1 MNDLRIVADQQIKNG
16 FLFIKFIMD
25 PELLTPENVAQF
37 TRLASSIITQFHYG
51 GEDGVE
57 IRMPLEVLEKYGPE
71 RASRAKIIVQMANIA
86 NSLGA
91 SFNPIILKKLQS
103 SMKGILDSAKAVKEF
118 KNEIDDTLIDR
129 ITNLLTAREHDVSKA
144 EIRDFLADES
154 STCVY
159 GETGTKFK
167 PIRLSKRNKLLA
179 YYQWIKAGRKGF
191 PTNLLTQLQWRIYGG
206 MVLNT
211 NHHKITP
218 IILIRSDNQSFE
230 TRDNLIKKS
239 GLTPD
244 EINGINKTTI
254 ENLYHKLDFDGP
266 TLDFY
271 PEPFFD
277 ISDMK
282 REDIKDKTFN
292 NQASMSNVQG
302 AETNK
307 FKKMDIGAI
316 EPNAAIRRK
325 NFAAYVN
332 QNHSI
337 YLDKALSTIKRG
349 DITPYRLDAKTLGLI
364 IAKQE
369 LERQKMDASKIESY
383 APICYDIAMN
393 QTRLNN
399 DNLKDIPDDD
409 KEAMYNT
416 ILKLV
421 RVSKGLME
429 NKEKEKIIETFNKIL
444 SGIEK
449 AEKNKWKP
457 IFD

>member
-16 FLFIKFIMD
+16 FLFIKFIMN
-25 PELLTPENVAQF
+25 PELITPDNVSKF
-37 TRLASSIITQFHYG
+37 TRLAGSIITQFHYG

-57 IRMPLEVLEKYGPE
+57 LRMPLEVLEKYPKN
-71 RASRAKIIVQMANIA
+71 ASRARIIVEMAKIA
-86 NSLGA
+86 DSIGA
-91 SFNPIILKKLQS
+91 SFNPMILNRLQS
-103 SMKGILDSAKAVKEF
+103 DMDAIMKSSKAVKEF
-118 KNEIDDTLIDR
+118 KNETVDTLIDR
-129 ITNLLTAREHDVSKA
+129 ITNLLTAKGHDVSKA
-144 EIRDFLADES
+144 SIKAFLNDES
-154 STCVY
+154 NTCVY

-167 PIRLSKRNKLLA
+167 PIRLSERNKLLA
-179 YYQWIKAGRKGF
+179 YYQWIKAGRDGF

-206 MVLNT
+206 MVVNT

-218 IILIRSDNQSFE
+218 IILMRGDNPSFK
-230 TRDNLIKKS
+230 TKDNLVKKS

-266 TLDFY
+266 IQDFY

-282 REDIKDKTFN
+282 RENIKDKTFN

-325 NFAAYVN
+325 NFAAYVS
-332 QNHSI
+332 QNPSK
-337 YLDKALSTIKRG
+337 YSGKALSTIKKG
-349 DITPYRLDAKTLGLI
+349 DVTPYRLDAKTLGLI

-369 LERQKMDASKIESY
+369 LESLGMDASKIESY
-383 APICYDIAMN
+383 APICYEIAIH

-416 ILKLV
+416 IVKLV

-449 AEKNKWKP
+449 VDRNKWKP

>member
-1 MNDLRIVADQQIKNG
+1 MTDLKIVADQQIKNG

-25 PELLTPENVAQF
+25 PELLTPKNVAQF

-57 IRMPLEVLEKYGPE
+57 IRMPLEVLEKHPHN
-71 RASRAKIIVQMANIA
+71 ASRARIIIEMAKIA

-91 SFNPIILKKLQS
+91 SFNPAILKKLQND
-103 SMKGILDSAKAVKEF
+103 MDTIRKSAKAVKEF
-118 KNEIDDTLIDR
+118 KNETEDTLIDR
-129 ITNLLTAREHDVSKA
+129 ITNLLTANEHVPKSTISAVLD
-144 EIRDFLADES
+144 DES
-154 STCVY
+154 NTCVY

-167 PIRLSKRNKLLA
+167 PIRLSEKNKLLA

-206 MVLNT
+206 MVINT

-218 IILIRSDNQSFE
+218 IILMTGDNPSFE
-230 TRDNLIKKS
+230 TRENLIKKL
-239 GLTPD
+239 GLTPN

-254 ENLYHKLDFDGP
+254 ENLYHKLDFGGP
-266 TLDFY
+266 IQDFY

-325 NFAAYVN
+325 NFAAYVT
-332 QNHSI
+332 QNPSE
-337 YLDKALSTIKRG
+337 YSGKALSTIKKG
-349 DITPYRLDAKTLGLI
+349 DVTPYRLDANTLGLI
-364 IAKQE
+364 IVKQE
-369 LERQKMDASKIESY
+369 LKELGMDASKIESY

-399 DNLKDIPDDD
+399 DKLKNIPNSD
-409 KEAMYNT
+409 KLIIFDA
-416 ILKLV
+416 IKKLV

-449 AEKNKWKP
+449 VEKNKLKP

>member
-25 PELLTPENVAQF
+25 PELLTPDNVAQF

-57 IRMPLEVLEKYGPE
+57 IRMPLEVLEKYPHN
-71 RASRAKIIVQMANIA
+71 ASRARIIVEMANIA
-86 NSLGA
+86 NSIGA
-91 SFNPIILKKLQS
+91 SFNPAILKKLQND
-103 SMKGILDSAKAVKEF
+103 MDTIRESAKAVKEF
-118 KNEIDDTLIDR
+118 KNETDDTLIDR
-129 ITNLLTAREHDVSKA
+129 ITNLLTAKGHDVSKSSIKA
-144 EIRDFLADES
+144 FLEDES
-154 STCVY
+154 NTCVY

-167 PIRLSKRNKLLA
+167 PIRLSERNKLLA

-206 MVLNT
+206 MVINT

-218 IILIRSDNQSFE
+218 IILMTGDNPSFE
-230 TRDNLIKKS
+230 TRENLIKKS
-239 GLTPD
+239 GLAPN

-254 ENLYHKLDFDGP
+254 ENLYHKLDFGGP
-266 TLDFY
+266 IQDFY

-325 NFAAYVN
+325 NFAAYVT
-332 QNHSI
+332 QNPSE
-337 YLDKALSTIKRG
+337 YSNKELSTIKRG
-349 DITPYRLDAKTLGLI
+349 DVTPYRLDAEKLGLI

-369 LERQKMDASKIESY
+369 LERMGMDASKIESY
-383 APICYDIAMN
+383 APICYDIAMH

-399 DNLKDIPDDD
+399 DNLKDIPDSD
-409 KEAMYNT
+409 KLAMFET
-416 ILKLV
+416 MKKLI

-429 NKEKEKIIETFNKIL
+429 NKEKEKIIEEFNKIL

-449 AEKNKWKP
+449 ADRNKLKP

>member
-1 MNDLRIVADQQIKNG
+1 MKDLRIVADQQIKNG

-25 PELLTPENVAQF
+25 PELLTPDNVAQF

-57 IRMPLEVLEKYGPE
+57 IRMPLEVLEKYPKN
-71 RASRAKIIVQMANIA
+71 ASRAWIILKMASIA

-91 SFNPIILKKLQS
+91 SFNPAILKKLQND
-103 SMKGILDSAKAVKEF
+103 MDAIRKSAKAVKEF
-118 KNEIDDTLIDR
+118 KNKTENTLIDK
-129 ITNLLTAREHDVSKA
+129 ITNLLTATEHDVSKA
-144 EIRDFLADES
+144 EIRAVLEDES
-154 STCVY
+154 NTCVY

-167 PIRLSKRNKLLA
+167 PIRLSERNKLLA
-179 YYQWIKAGRKGF
+179 YYQWIKAGRDGF

-206 MVLNT
+206 MVVNT

-218 IILIRSDNQSFE
+218 IILMTGDNPSFE
-230 TRDNLIKKS
+230 TRENLIKKS
-239 GLTPD
+239 GLTPN

-254 ENLYHKLDFDGP
+254 ENLYHKLDFAGP
-266 TLDFY
+266 IKDFY

-325 NFAAYVN
+325 NFAAYVT
-332 QNHSI
+332 QNPSE
-337 YLDKALSTIKRG
+337 YSGKELSTIKRG
-349 DITPYRLDAKTLGLI
+349 DVTPYRLDAEKLGLI

-369 LERQKMDASKIESY
+369 LQREKIDPSKIESY
-383 APICYDIAMN
+383 APICYDIAMH

-399 DNLKDIPDDD
+399 DNLKDIPDSD
-409 KEAMYNT
+409 KMAMYNT
-416 ILKLV
+416 IVKLI

-449 AEKNKWKP
+449 ADRNKLKP

>member
-1 MNDLRIVADQQIKNG
+1 MKDLRIVADQQIKNG

-25 PELLTPENVAQF
+25 PELLTPDNVAQF

-57 IRMPLEVLEKYGPE
+57 IRMPLEVLEKYGSE
-71 RASRAKIIVQMANIA
+71 GASRAKIIVQMANIA

-91 SFNPIILKKLQS
+91 SFNPAILKDLQS
-103 SMKGILDSAKAVKEF
+103 SMKAIMDSAKAVKEF
-118 KNEIDDTLIDR
+118 KNETENTLIDR
-129 ITNLLTAREHDVSKA
+129 ITNLLTANEHVPKSTIMAILD
-144 EIRDFLADES
+144 DES
-154 STCVY
+154 NTCVY

-167 PIRLSKRNKLLA
+167 PIRLSERNKLLA

-191 PTNLLTQLQWRIYGG
+191 PTNLLTQLQWRIYGR
-206 MVLNT
+206 MVVNT
-211 NHHKITP
+211 NKHKITP
-218 IILIRSDNQSFE
+218 IILMRGDNPSYE
-230 TRDNLIKKS
+230 TREKLVKKS

-266 TLDFY
+266 IQDFY

-325 NFAAYVN
+325 NFAAYVT
-332 QNHSI
+332 QNPSE
-337 YLDKALSTIKRG
+337 YSVKALSTIKRG
-349 DITPYRLDAKTLGLI
+349 DVTPYRLDAEKLGLI

-369 LERQKMDASKIESY
+369 LQREKIDPSKIESY
-383 APICYDIAMN
+383 AKSCYEIAMN

-399 DNLKDIPDDD
+399 DNLKDIPDSD
-409 KEAMYNT
+409 KLAMYNT
-416 ILKLV
+416 IVKLI

-449 AEKNKWKP
+449 VEKNKLKP

>member
-57 IRMPLEVLEKYGPE
+57 LRMPLEVLEKYPKN
-71 RASRAKIIVQMANIA
+71 ASRARIIVEMANIA

-91 SFNPIILKKLQS
+91 SFNPAILTKLQS
-103 SMKGILDSAKAVKEF
+103 DMDAIRESAKAVKDF

-129 ITNLLTAREHDVSKA
+129 ITNLLTAKGHDVSKSSIKA
-144 EIRDFLADES
+144 FLEDES
-154 STCVY
+154 NTCVY

-167 PIRLSKRNKLLA
+167 PIRLSERNKLLA
-179 YYQWIKAGRKGF
+179 YYQWIKAGRQGF

-206 MVLNT
+206 MVINT

-218 IILIRSDNQSFE
+218 IILMRGDNPSFE
-230 TRDNLIKKS
+230 TKDNLVKKS

-254 ENLYHKLDFDGP
+254 ENLYHKLDFGGP
-266 TLDFY
+266 IQDFY

-282 REDIKDKTFN
+282 RENIKDKTFN

-316 EPNAAIRRK
+316 EPNAGARRK
-325 NFAAYVN
+325 NFIAYVN
-332 QNHSI
+332 RNDSP
-337 YLDKALSTIKRG
+337 YLRAALSTIKKG
-349 DITPYRLDAKTLGLI
+349 DVTPNRLDAKTLGLI

-369 LERQKMDASKIESY
+369 LESLGMDASKIESY

-416 ILKLV
+416 IVKLV

-449 AEKNKWKP
+449 VDRNKWKP

>member
-16 FLFIKFIMD
+16 FLFIKFIMN

-57 IRMPLEVLEKYGPE
+57 IRMPLEVLEKYPHN
-71 RASRAKIIVQMANIA
+71 ASRARIIIQMANIA
-86 NSLGA
+86 NSIGA
-91 SFNPIILKKLQS
+91 SFNPAILDELQS
-103 SMKGILDSAKAVKEF
+103 NMDAIRKSAKAVKEF
-118 KNEIDDTLIDR
+118 KNETENTLINR
-129 ITNLLTAREHDVSKA
+129 ITNLLTATEHDVSKA
-144 EIRDFLADES
+144 EIRAVLDDES
-154 STCVY
+154 NTCVY

-167 PIRLSKRNKLLA
+167 PIRLSERNKLLA
-179 YYQWIKAGRKGF
+179 YYQWIKAGRDGF

-206 MVLNT
+206 MVVNT

-218 IILIRSDNQSFE
+218 IILMTGDNPSFE
-230 TRDNLIKKS
+230 TKDNLIKKS
-239 GLTPD
+239 GLTPN

-254 ENLYHKLDFDGP
+254 ENLYHKLDFADP
-266 TLDFY
+266 IKDFY

-325 NFAAYVN
+325 NFAAYVE
-332 QNHSI
+332 QNPSE
-337 YLDKALSTIKRG
+337 YSGKELSTIKRG
-349 DITPYRLDAKTLGLI
+349 DVTPYRLDAEKLGLI

-369 LERQKMDASKIESY
+369 LQREKIDPSKIESY
-383 APICYDIAMN
+383 APICYDIAMH

-399 DNLKDIPDDD
+399 DNLKDIPDSD
-409 KEAMYNT
+409 KMAMYNT
-416 ILKLV
+416 IVKLI

-449 AEKNKWKP
+449 ADRNKLKP

>member
-25 PELLTPENVAQF
+25 PELLTPDNVAQF

-57 IRMPLEVLEKYGPE
+57 IRMPLEVLEKYPHN
-71 RASRAKIIVQMANIA
+71 ASRARIIIQMANIA
-86 NSLGA
+86 NSIGA
-91 SFNPIILKKLQS
+91 SFNPA
-103 SMKGILDSAKAVKEF
+103 ILDELQNNMDAIRKSAKAVKEF
-118 KNEIDDTLIDR
+118 KNETENTLIDR
-129 ITNLLTAREHDVSKA
+129 ITNLLTATEHDVSKA
-144 EIRDFLADES
+144 EIRAVLDDES
-154 STCVY
+154 NTCVY

-167 PIRLSKRNKLLA
+167 PIRLSERNKLLA

-206 MVLNT
+206 MVVNT

-218 IILIRSDNQSFE
+218 IILMTGDNPSFE
-230 TRDNLIKKS
+230 TRENLIKKS
-239 GLTPD
+239 GLTPN

-254 ENLYHKLDFDGP
+254 ENLYHKLDFAGP
-266 TLDFY
+266 IKDFY

-325 NFAAYVN
+325 NFAAYVI
-332 QNHSI
+332 QNPSE
-337 YLDKALSTIKRG
+337 YSGKELSTIKRG
-349 DITPYRLDAKTLGLI
+349 DVTPYRLDAEKLGLI

-369 LERQKMDASKIESY
+369 LQKQKMDPSKIESY
-383 APICYDIAMN
+383 AQTCYDIAMN

-399 DNLKDIPDDD
+399 DDLKEIPDSD
-409 KEAMYNT
+409 KLAMYNT
-416 ILKLV
+416 IVKLV

-449 AEKNKWKP
+449 ADRNKWKP

>member
-71 RASRAKIIVQMANIA
+71 GASRSRIIVQMANIA

-91 SFNPIILKKLQS
+91 SFNPAILNKLQS
-103 SMKGILDSAKAVKEF
+103 DMKAIMDSAKAVKEF
-118 KNEIDDTLIDR
+118 KNETEDTLIDR
-129 ITNLLTAREHDVSKA
+129 ITNLLTANEHVPKSN
-144 EIRDFLADES
+144 IRAILDDES
-154 STCVY
+154 NTCVY

-167 PIRLSKRNKLLA
+167 PIRLSKSNKLLA

-206 MVLNT
+206 MVINT

-218 IILIRSDNQSFE
+218 IILMRSDNQSFE
-230 TRDNLIKKS
+230 TKDNLIKKS

-244 EINGINKTTI
+244 EINGINKATI

-266 TLDFY
+266 IQDFY

-316 EPNAAIRRK
+316 EPNAGARRK
-325 NFAAYVN
+325 NFIAYVS
-332 QNHSI
+332 QNRSK
-337 YLDKALSTIKRG
+337 YLDKALSTITRG
-349 DITPYRLDAKTLGLI
+349 DVTPNRLDAKTLGII

-369 LERQKMDASKIESY
+369 LEGLGMDASKIESY

-399 DNLKDIPDDD
+399 DNLKDIPEDD
-409 KEAMYNT
+409 KEAIYNT

-449 AEKNKWKP
+449 VDRNKWKP

>member
-25 PELLTPENVAQF
+25 PELLTPKNVAQF

-57 IRMPLEVLEKYGPE
+57 LRMPLEVLEKYPKN
-71 RASRAKIIVQMANIA
+71 ASRARIIVEMANIA

-91 SFNPIILKKLQS
+91 SFNPAVLDELQS
-103 SMKGILDSAKAVKEF
+103 NMDAIRKSAKAVKEF
-118 KNEIDDTLIDR
+118 KNETDETLIDR
-129 ITNLLTAREHDVSKA
+129 ITNLLTATEHDVSKA
-144 EIRDFLADES
+144 SIKAVLDDES
-154 STCVY
+154 NTCVY

-167 PIRLSKRNKLLA
+167 PIRLSERNKLLA
-179 YYQWIKAGRKGF
+179 YYQWIKAGRDGF

-206 MVLNT
+206 MVVNT

-218 IILIRSDNQSFE
+218 IILMTGDNPSFE
-230 TRDNLIKKS
+230 TRENLIKKS
-239 GLTPD
+239 GLTPN

-254 ENLYHKLDFDGP
+254 ENLYHKLDFAGP
-266 TLDFY
+266 IKNFY

-307 FKKMDIGAI
+307 FKEMDIGAI
-316 EPNAAIRRK
+316 EPNAGARRK
-325 NFAAYVN
+325 NFIAYVS
-332 QNHSI
+332 QNRSK
-337 YLDKALSTIKRG
+337 YLDKALSTITRG
-349 DITPYRLDAKTLGLI
+349 DVTPNRLDAKTLGII

-369 LERQKMDASKIESY
+369 LEGLGMDASKIESY

-399 DNLKDIPDDD
+399 DNLKDIPDSD
-409 KEAMYNT
+409 KLAMYNT
-416 ILKLV
+416 IVKLI

-449 AEKNKWKP
+449 ADRNKLKP

>member
-1 MNDLRIVADQQIKNG
+1 MKDLEIVADQQIKNG

-25 PELLTPENVAQF
+25 PKLLTPENVAKF
-37 TRLASSIITQFHYG
+37 TKLASSIITQFHYG

-57 IRMPLEVLEKYGPE
+57 LRMPLEVLEKYPKN
-71 RASRAKIIVQMANIA
+71 ASRAWIIIEMANIA
-86 NSLGA
+86 NGLGA
-91 SFNPIILKKLQS
+91 SFNPAILKKLQS
-103 SMKGILDSAKAVKEF
+103 DMDAIRESSNAVKEF

-129 ITNLLTAREHDVSKA
+129 ITNLLTAREHDVPKSTIKN
-144 EIRDFLADES
+144 FLKDES
-154 STCVY
+154 NTCVY

-167 PIRLSKRNKLLA
+167 PIKLSERNKLLA

-206 MVLNT
+206 MIINT

-218 IILIRSDNQSFE
+218 IILMRSDNQSFE

-266 TLDFY
+266 IQDFY

-316 EPNAAIRRK
+316 EPNAGTRRR
-325 NFAAYVN
+325 NFIAYVSRN
-332 QNHSI
+332 DSP
-337 YLDKALSTIKRG
+337 YLRAALSTIKKG
-349 DITPYRLDAKTLGLI
+349 DVTPNRLDAKTLGLI

-369 LERQKMDASKIESY
+369 LEGLGMDASKIESY
-383 APICYDIAMN
+383 APICYDIAMD

-409 KEAMYNT
+409 KEAMYKT

-429 NKEKEKIIETFNKIL
+429 NKEKEKIIEAFNKIL

>member
-1 MNDLRIVADQQIKNG
+1 MTDLRIVADQQIKNG
-16 FLFIKFIMD
+16 FLFIKFIMN
-25 PELLTPENVAQF
+25 PELITPDNVSKF
-37 TRLASSIITQFHYG
+37 TRLAGSIITQFHYG

-57 IRMPLEVLEKYGPE
+57 LRMPLEVLEKYPKN
-71 RASRAKIIVQMANIA
+71 ASRARIIVEMAKIA
-86 NSLGA
+86 DSIGA
-91 SFNPIILKKLQS
+91 SFNPMILNRLQS
-103 SMKGILDSAKAVKEF
+103 DMDAIMKSAKAVKDF

-129 ITNLLTAREHDVSKA
+129 ITNLLTAREHDVPKSRIEA
-144 EIRDFLADES
+144 FLNDES
-154 STCVY
+154 NTCVY

-167 PIRLSKRNKLLA
+167 PIRLSERNKLLA

-206 MVLNT
+206 MVVNT

-218 IILIRSDNQSFE
+218 IILMRGDNPSFE
-230 TRDNLIKKS
+230 TKDNLIKKS

-254 ENLYHKLDFDGP
+254 ENLYHKLDFGGSIQE
-266 TLDFY
+266 FY

-282 REDIKDKTFN
+282 RENIKDKTFN

-302 AETNK
+302 SETNK
-307 FKKMDIGAI
+307 FKEMDIGAI
-316 EPNAAIRRK
+316 EPNAGTRRR
-325 NFAAYVN
+325 NFIAYVS

-337 YLDKALSTIKRG
+337 YLDKALSTITRG
-349 DITPYRLDAKTLGLI
+349 DVTPSRLDAKTLGLI

-369 LERQKMDASKIESY
+369 LKSQKMDASKIESY
-383 APICYDIAMN
+383 APICYNIAMH

-399 DNLKDIPDDD
+399 DDLKGIPDSD
-409 KEAMYNT
+409 KMAMYKT
-416 ILKLV
+416 IIKLV

-429 NKEKEKIIETFNKIL
+429 NKEKEKIIEAFNKIL

-449 AEKNKWKP
+449 VDRNKWKP

>member
-1 MNDLRIVADQQIKNG
+1 MNDLKIVADQQIKNG
-16 FLFIKFIMD
+16 FLFIKFIME
-25 PELLTPENVAQF
+25 PELLTPENVAKF
-37 TRLASSIITQFHYG
+37 TKLASSIITQFHYG

-57 IRMPLEVLEKYGPE
+57 LRMPLEVLEKYPKN
-71 RASRAKIIVQMANIA
+71 ASRAWIILKMASIA

-91 SFNPIILKKLQS
+91 SFNPAILKKLQND
-103 SMKGILDSAKAVKEF
+103 MDAIRKSAKAVKEF
-118 KNEIDDTLIDR
+118 KNETDDTLIDR
-129 ITNLLTAREHDVSKA
+129 ITNLLTATEHDVTKSQ
-144 EIRDFLADES
+144 IRAILNDES
-154 STCVY
+154 NTCVY
-159 GETGTKFK
+159 GGTGTKFK
-167 PIRLSKRNKLLA
+167 PIKLSERNKLLA

-206 MVLNT
+206 MVINT
-211 NHHKITP
+211 NHNKITP
-218 IILIRSDNQSFE
+218 IILMRSDNQSFE

-254 ENLYHKLDFDGP
+254 ENLYHKLDFVGP
-266 TLDFY
+266 TKDFY

-282 REDIKDKTFN
+282 REDAKDKTFN

-316 EPNAAIRRK
+316 EPNAGTRRR
-325 NFAAYVN
+325 NFAAYVTKN
-332 QNHSI
+332 PSI
-337 YLDKALSTIKRG
+337 YSNKALSTIKRG
-349 DITPYRLDAKTLGLI
+349 DVTPYRLDAEKLGLI

-369 LERQKMDASKIESY
+369 LQRQKMNPSKIESY
-383 APICYDIAMN
+383 APICYNIAMN

-399 DNLKDIPDDD
+399 DDLKEIPDSD
-409 KEAMYNT
+409 KLAMYNT
-416 ILKLV
+416 MVKLV

-429 NKEKEKIIETFNKIL
+429 NKEKEKIIEAFNKIL

-449 AEKNKWKP
+449 VEKQTRNNP
-457 IFD
+457 MFD

>member
-71 RASRAKIIVQMANIA
+71 GASRSRIIVQMANIA

-91 SFNPIILKKLQS
+91 SFNPAILNKLQS
-103 SMKGILDSAKAVKEF
+103 DMKAIMDSAKAVKEF
-118 KNEIDDTLIDR
+118 KNETEDTLIDR
-129 ITNLLTAREHDVSKA
+129 ITNLLTANEHVPKSN
-144 EIRDFLADES
+144 IRAILDDES
-154 STCVY
+154 NTCVY

-167 PIRLSKRNKLLA
+167 PIRLSKSNKLLA

-206 MVLNT
+206 MVINT

-218 IILIRSDNQSFE
+218 IILMRSDNQSFE
-230 TRDNLIKKS
+230 TKDNLIKKS

-244 EINGINKTTI
+244 EINGINKATI

-266 TLDFY
+266 IQDFY

-316 EPNAAIRRK
+316 EPNAGARRK
-325 NFAAYVN
+325 NFIAYVS
-332 QNHSI
+332 QNRSK
-337 YLDKALSTIKRG
+337 YLDKALSTITRG
-349 DITPYRLDAKTLGLI
+349 DVTPNRLDAKTLGLI

-369 LERQKMDASKIESY
+369 LEGLGMDASKIESY
-383 APICYDIAMN
+383 APICYEIAMN

-399 DNLKDIPDDD
+399 DNLKDIPDSD
-409 KEAMYNT
+409 KLAMYNT
-416 ILKLV
+416 IVKLI

-449 AEKNKWKP
+449 ADRNKLKP

>member
-1 MNDLRIVADQQIKNG
+1 MTDLKIVADQQIKNG

-57 IRMPLEVLEKYGPE
+57 LRMPLEVLEKYPHN
-71 RASRAKIIVQMANIA
+71 ASRARIIIQMANIA
-86 NSLGA
+86 NSIGA
-91 SFNPIILKKLQS
+91 SFNPAILKKLQND
-103 SMKGILDSAKAVKEF
+103 MDAIRKSAKAVKEF
-118 KNEIDDTLIDR
+118 KNEIDDTLIDK

-144 EIRDFLADES
+144 EIRAVLDDES
-154 STCVY
+154 NTCVY

-167 PIRLSKRNKLLA
+167 PIRLSERNKLLA
-179 YYQWIKAGRKGF
+179 YYQWIKAGRDGF
-191 PTNLLTQLQWRIYGG
+191 PTNLLTQLQWRIYAG
-206 MVLNT
+206 MVINT

-218 IILIRSDNQSFE
+218 IILMTGDNPSFE
-230 TRDNLIKKS
+230 TRENLIKKS
-239 GLTPD
+239 GLTPN

-254 ENLYHKLDFDGP
+254 ENLYHKLDFAGP
-266 TLDFY
+266 IKDFY

-307 FKKMDIGAI
+307 FKKMDIGVI

-325 NFAAYVN
+325 NLAAYVI
-332 QNHSI
+332 QNPSE
-337 YLDKALSTIKRG
+337 YSGKELSTIKRG
-349 DITPYRLDAKTLGLI
+349 DVTPYRLDAEKLGLI

-369 LERQKMDASKIESY
+369 LQREKIDSSKIESY
-383 APICYDIAMN
+383 AKSCYEIAMN

-399 DNLKDIPDDD
+399 DNLKDIPDSD
-409 KEAMYNT
+409 KLAMYNT
-416 ILKLV
+416 IVKLI

-449 AEKNKWKP
+449 VEKNKWKP

>member
-37 TRLASSIITQFHYG
+37 TRLASSIITQFHFG

-57 IRMPLEVLEKYGPE
+57 IRMPLEVLEKYPKN
-71 RASRAKIIVQMANIA
+71 ASRAKIIVQMANIA

-91 SFNPIILKKLQS
+91 SFNPAILDELQS
-103 SMKGILDSAKAVKEF
+103 NMDAIRKSAKAVKEF

-129 ITNLLTAREHDVSKA
+129 ITNLLTSREHDVPKSTIKN
-144 EIRDFLADES
+144 FLKDES
-154 STCVY
+154 NTCVY

-167 PIRLSKRNKLLA
+167 PIKLSERNKLLA

-206 MVLNT
+206 MIINT

-218 IILIRSDNQSFE
+218 IILMRSDNQSFE

-254 ENLYHKLDFDGP
+254 ENLYHKLDFVGP

-316 EPNAAIRRK
+316 EPNAGTRRR
-325 NFAAYVN
+325 NFIAYVN
-332 QNHSI
+332 RNDSP
-337 YLDKALSTIKRG
+337 YLRAALSTIKKG
-349 DITPYRLDAKTLGLI
+349 DVTPNRLDAKTLGII

-369 LERQKMDASKIESY
+369 LESLGMDASKIESY

-416 ILKLV
+416 MVKLV

-429 NKEKEKIIETFNKIL
+429 NKEKEKIIEAFNKIL

-449 AEKNKWKP
+449 VEKNKWKP

>member
-1 MNDLRIVADQQIKNG
+1 MKDLKIVADQQIKNG

-25 PELLTPENVAQF
+25 PKLLTPDNVSQF
-37 TRLASSIITQFHYG
+37 TRLAGSIITQFHYG

-57 IRMPLEVLEKYGPE
+57 LRMPLEVLEKYPKN
-71 RASRAKIIVQMANIA
+71 ASRARIIVEMANIA
-86 NSLGA
+86 NDLGA
-91 SFNPIILKKLQS
+91 SFNPAILDKLQRD
-103 SMKGILDSAKAVKEF
+103 MNTIRKSAKAVKEF
-118 KNEIDDTLIDR
+118 KNETENTLIDR
-129 ITNLLTAREHDVSKA
+129 ITNLITATEHDVPKSRIEA
-144 EIRDFLADES
+144 FLNDES
-154 STCVY
+154 NTCVY
-159 GETGTKFK
+159 GETGTKFE
-167 PIRLSKRNKLLA
+167 PIRLSEKNKLLA
-179 YYQWIKAGRKGF
+179 YYQWIKAGRRGF

-206 MVLNT
+206 MVINT

-218 IILIRSDNQSFE
+218 IILMTGDNPSFE

-266 TLDFY
+266 IQDFY

-316 EPNAAIRRK
+316 EPNSAIRRR
-325 NFAAYVN
+325 NFAAYVDKN
-332 QNHSI
+332 PSI
-337 YLDKALSTIKRG
+337 YSNKALSTITRG
-349 DITPYRLDAKTLGLI
+349 DVTPYRLDAETLGII

-369 LERQKMDASKIESY
+369 LQREKINSSKIESY
-383 APICYDIAMN
+383 AQICYNIAMN

-399 DNLKDIPDDD
+399 DDLKEIPDSD
-409 KEAMYNT
+409 KLAMYNT
-416 ILKLV
+416 MVKLI

-429 NKEKEKIIETFNKIL
+429 NKEKEKIIESFNKIL

-449 AEKNKWKP
+449 VEKNKWKP

>member
-25 PELLTPENVAQF
+25 PELLTPKNVAQF

-57 IRMPLEVLEKYGPE
+57 IRMPLEVLEKYPHN
-71 RASRAKIIVQMANIA
+71 ASRARIIIQMANIA
-86 NSLGA
+86 NSIGA
-91 SFNPIILKKLQS
+91 SFNPAILDELQS
-103 SMKGILDSAKAVKEF
+103 NMDAIRKSAKAVKEF
-118 KNEIDDTLIDR
+118 KNETENTLIDR
-129 ITNLLTAREHDVSKA
+129 ITNLLTATEHDVSKA
-144 EIRDFLADES
+144 EIRAVLDDES
-154 STCVY
+154 NTCVY

-167 PIRLSKRNKLLA
+167 PIRLSERNKLLA
-179 YYQWIKAGRKGF
+179 YYQWIKAGRDGF

-206 MVLNT
+206 MVINT

-218 IILIRSDNQSFE
+218 IILMTGDNPSFE
-230 TRDNLIKKS
+230 TRENLIKKS
-239 GLTPD
+239 GLTPN

-254 ENLYHKLDFDGP
+254 ENLYHKLDFAGP
-266 TLDFY
+266 IKDFY

-325 NFAAYVN
+325 NFAAYVE
-332 QNHSI
+332 QNPSE
-337 YLDKALSTIKRG
+337 YSGKELSTIKRG
-349 DITPYRLDAKTLGLI
+349 DVTPYRLDAEKLGLI

-369 LERQKMDASKIESY
+369 LQREKIDPSKIESY
-383 APICYDIAMN
+383 AKSCYEIAMN

-399 DNLKDIPDDD
+399 DNLKDIPDSD
-409 KEAMYNT
+409 KLAMYNT
-416 ILKLV
+416 IVKLI

-449 AEKNKWKP
+449 VEKNKWKP

>member
-1 MNDLRIVADQQIKNG
+1 MKDLRIVADQQIKNG

-25 PELLTPENVAQF
+25 PELLTPDNVAQF

-71 RASRAKIIVQMANIA
+71 GASRARIIIEMAKIA

-91 SFNPIILKKLQS
+91 SFNPAILKKLQND
-103 SMKGILDSAKAVKEF
+103 MDTIRKSAKAVKEF
-118 KNEIDDTLIDR
+118 KNETEDTLIDR
-129 ITNLLTAREHDVSKA
+129 ITNLLTANEHVPKSTISAVLD
-144 EIRDFLADES
+144 DES
-154 STCVY
+154 NTCVY

-167 PIRLSKRNKLLA
+167 PIRLSEKNKLLA

-206 MVLNT
+206 MVINT

-218 IILIRSDNQSFE
+218 IILMRGDNPSFE
-230 TRDNLIKKS
+230 TRENLIKKS
-239 GLTPD
+239 GLTPN

-254 ENLYHKLDFDGP
+254 ENLYHKLDFGGP
-266 TLDFY
+266 IQDFY

-325 NFAAYVN
+325 NFAAYVT
-332 QNHSI
+332 QNPSE
-337 YLDKALSTIKRG
+337 YLNKELSTIKRG
-349 DITPYRLDAKTLGLI
+349 DVTPYRLDAEKLGLI

-369 LERQKMDASKIESY
+369 LQRQKMDPSKIESY

-399 DNLKDIPDDD
+399 DKLKNIPNSD
-409 KEAMYNT
+409 KLIIFDA
-416 ILKLV
+416 IKKLV

-449 AEKNKWKP
+449 VEKNKLKP

>member
-1 MNDLRIVADQQIKNG
+1 MNDLKIVADQQIKNG

-37 TRLASSIITQFHYG
+37 TKLASSIITQFHYG

-57 IRMPLEVLEKYGPE
+57 LRMPLEVLEKYGPKG
-71 RASRAKIIVQMANIA
+71 ASRARIIVQMANIA
-86 NSLGA
+86 NNLGA
-91 SFNPIILKKLQS
+91 SFNPAILKKLQS
-103 SMKGILDSAKAVKEF
+103 NMKAILDSAKAVKEF
-118 KNEIDDTLIDR
+118 KNETNDTLIDR
-129 ITNLLTAREHDVSKA
+129 ITNLLTAKGHDVSKA
-144 EIRDFLADES
+144 SIKAFLEDES
-154 STCVY
+154 NTCVY

-167 PIRLSKRNKLLA
+167 PIKLSERNKLLA
-179 YYQWIKAGRKGF
+179 YYQWIQAGRKGF

-206 MVLNT
+206 MVINT

-218 IILIRSDNQSFE
+218 IILMTGDNPSFE

-239 GLTPD
+239 GLTPN
-244 EINGINKTTI
+244 EIKGINKTTI

-266 TLDFY
+266 IQDFY

-292 NQASMSNVQG
+292 NQASIPNVQG

-325 NFAAYVN
+325 NFAAYVS
-332 QNHSI
+332 QNRSI
-337 YLDKALSTIKRG
+337 YLDQALSTIKKG
-349 DITPYRLDAKTLGLI
+349 DITPYRLDAKALGII

-369 LERQKMDASKIESY
+369 LENQGMDTSQVESY

-399 DNLKDIPDDD
+399 DVLKNIPDSD
-409 KEAMYNT
+409 KMAMYNT
-416 ILKLV
+416 MVKLV

-429 NKEKEKIIETFNKIL
+429 NKEKEKILETFNKIL
-444 SGIEK
+444 LGIEK
-449 AEKNKWKP
+449 AEKNKCKP

>member
-1 MNDLRIVADQQIKNG
+1 MNDLKIVADQQIKNG

-25 PELLTPENVAQF
+25 PELLTPDNVSQF

-57 IRMPLEVLEKYGPE
+57 LRMPLEVLEKYPKN
-71 RASRAKIIVQMANIA
+71 ASRAWIIIEMANIA
-86 NSLGA
+86 NGLGA
-91 SFNPIILKKLQS
+91 SFNPAILDKLQKD
-103 SMKGILDSAKAVKEF
+103 MDTIRKSAKAVKEF

-129 ITNLLTAREHDVSKA
+129 ITNLLTAREHDVPKSMIKN
-144 EIRDFLADES
+144 FLKDES
-154 STCVY
+154 NTCVY

-167 PIRLSKRNKLLA
+167 PIKLSERNKLLA

-206 MVLNT
+206 MVINT

-218 IILIRSDNQSFE
+218 IILMRSDNQSFE

-254 ENLYHKLDFDGP
+254 ENLYHKLDFGGP

-316 EPNAAIRRK
+316 EPNSAIRRR
-325 NFAAYVN
+325 NFAAYVK
-332 QNHSI
+332 QNPSE
-337 YLDKALSTIKRG
+337 YSGKALSTIKNG
-349 DITPYRLDAKTLGLI
+349 DVTPYRLDAKTLGLI

-369 LERQKMDASKIESY
+369 LQRQKMDPSKIESY
-383 APICYDIAMN
+383 APICYDISMN

-399 DNLKDIPDDD
+399 DNLKDIPDSD
-409 KEAMYNT
+409 KEAMFDT
-416 ILKLV
+416 MKKLV

-429 NKEKEKIIETFNKIL
+429 NKEKEKIIEAFNKIL

-449 AEKNKWKP
+449 VEKNKWKP

>member
-1 MNDLRIVADQQIKNG
+1 MKDLRIVADQQIKNG

-25 PELLTPENVAQF
+25 PELLTPDNVAQF
-37 TRLASSIITQFHYG
+37 TKLASSIITQFHYG

-57 IRMPLEVLEKYGPE
+57 IRMPLEVLEKYPKN
-71 RASRAKIIVQMANIA
+71 ASRARIIVEMANIA

-91 SFNPIILKKLQS
+91 SFNPAILNDLQRD
-103 SMKGILDSAKAVKEF
+103 MDAIRKSAKAVKDF

-144 EIRDFLADES
+144 EIMDFLADES

-167 PIRLSKRNKLLA
+167 PIKLSERNKLLA
-179 YYQWIKAGRKGF
+179 YYQWLKAGRRGF

-206 MVLNT
+206 MVINT

-218 IILIRSDNQSFE
+218 IILMTGDNPSFE
-230 TRDNLIKKS
+230 TRENLIKKS
-239 GLTPD
+239 GLTPN

-254 ENLYHKLDFDGP
+254 ENLYHKLDFAGP
-266 TLDFY
+266 IKDFY

-325 NFAAYVN
+325 NFAAYVI
-332 QNHSI
+332 QNPSE
-337 YLDKALSTIKRG
+337 YSGKELSTIKRG
-349 DITPYRLDAKTLGLI
+349 DVTLYRIDAEKLGLI

-369 LERQKMDASKIESY
+369 LQREKIDPSKIESY
-383 APICYDIAMN
+383 AKSCYEIAMN

-416 ILKLV
+416 IVKLI

-449 AEKNKWKP
+449 ADRNKWKP

>member
-37 TRLASSIITQFHYG
+37 TKLASSIITQFHYG

-57 IRMPLEVLEKYGPE
+57 IRMPLEVLEKYGPKG
-71 RASRAKIIVQMANIA
+71 ASRARIIVQMANIA
-86 NSLGA
+86 NSIGA
-91 SFNPIILKKLQS
+91 SFNPIILNKLQS
-103 SMKGILDSAKAVKEF
+103 SMKAIMDSAKAVKEF
-118 KNEIDDTLIDR
+118 KNETKDTLIDR
-129 ITNLLTAREHDVSKA
+129 ITNLLTAKEHDVSKSK
-144 EIRDFLADES
+144 IRAFLEDES
-154 STCVY
+154 NTCVY
-159 GETGTKFK
+159 GETGSKFN
-167 PIRLSKRNKLLA
+167 PIRLSERNKLLA
-179 YYQWIKAGRKGF
+179 YYQWIKAGRQGF

-206 MVLNT
+206 MVVNT

-218 IILIRSDNQSFE
+218 IILMRGDNPSFE
-230 TRDNLIKKS
+230 TKDNLIKKS

-244 EINGINKTTI
+244 EMNGINKTTI

-266 TLDFY
+266 IQDFY

-325 NFAAYVN
+325 NFASYVT
-332 QNHSI
+332 QNPSE
-337 YLDKALSTIKRG
+337 YSAKALSTIKRG
-349 DITPYRLDAKTLGLI
+349 DVTPYRLDAEKLGLI

-369 LERQKMDASKIESY
+369 LQRQKMDPSKIESY
-383 APICYDIAMN
+383 APICYNIAMN

-399 DNLKDIPDDD
+399 DNLKEIPDSD

-416 ILKLV
+416 MVKLV

-429 NKEKEKIIETFNKIL
+429 NKEKRKIIETFNKIL

-449 AEKNKWKP
+449 AEKNKWEP